1 MKTFKPHGQ
10 HLILG
15 QWVASKNTFISLP
28 ATGASSEFFVA
39 GADEINASVQ
49 AAEDAFWSYGYVSC
63 EKRAAF
69 LNTIA
74 DEIEARATI
83 ITQIGCAETGLPE
96 ARLNGE
102 RGRTTG

>member
-1 MKTFKPHGQ
+1 MKTFKPRGQ

-39 GADEINASVQ
+39 GADEINAAVQ
-49 AAEDAFWSYGYVSC
+49 AAEDAFWSYGYISC

-74 DEIEARATI
+74 
-83 ITQIGCAETGLPE
+83 
-96 ARLNGE
+96 
-102 RGRTTG
+102 